1 MPDQAWLL
9 ILQELEAK
17 ELCVACSVS
26 KHLSGL
32 VHSAPFLWTRLYER
46 TFGAQPEE
54 EWSARVVKH
63 VLCKRFV
70 LPTKSP
76 ARVNKKNEGG

>member
-1 MPDQAWLL
+1 MPDDALDMSAILDDSGHALHASEETLDL
-9 ILQELEAK
+9 I
-17 ELCVACSVS
+17 
-26 KHLSGL
+26 
-32 VHSAPFLWTRLYER
+32 
-46 TFGAQPEE
+46 GAQPEE

-76 ARVNKKNEGG
+76 AKVNKKNEGG